1 MVPIA
6 LKIASAT
13 VLPVVRAP
21 ARVLFVGTERAAAA
35 EWAEPAAVEAAR
47 PFVAPAATALS
58 DGLAALLRVALADDA
73 PDFAGPAETEEE
85 FWSGLSAEAMPAA
98 CGQASEIPTTNVAA
112 PTRAPRWRLDINPP
126 AFPRLVVASR

>member
-58 DGLAALLRVALADDA
+58 DGLAALLRDGRLDA
-73 PDFAGPAETEEE
+73 PDLAGPAETEEE
-85 FWSGLSAEAMPAA
+85 S
-98 CGQASEIPTTNVAA
+98 
-112 PTRAPRWRLDINPP
+112 
-126 AFPRLVVASR
+126 